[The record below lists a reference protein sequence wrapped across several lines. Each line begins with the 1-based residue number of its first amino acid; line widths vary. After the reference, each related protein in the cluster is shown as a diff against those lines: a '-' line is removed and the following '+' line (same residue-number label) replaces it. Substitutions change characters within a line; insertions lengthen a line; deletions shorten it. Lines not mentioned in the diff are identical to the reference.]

1 VHEASTGPYRTPVGA
16 EARPPDYGV
25 LRVLERGDHPVR
37 TVSEVA
43 AARRVEPI
51 DALIDLSLEAD
62 FDCFFGQPFANQDMD
77 QVLRIL
83 KDPHVVVGGSD
94 SGAHVSQIIDS
105 SIPTFLL
112 SYWVR
117 DRQAFT
123 WEEGI
128 RKLTFDPAMAFGFN
142 DRGLIAE
149 GRAADLVVFD
159 PERVAPDLPHADT
172 DLPAGATRLTQTAVG
187 IDATVVNGQVLLR
200 DGQHTG
206 RLPGALLR
214 GPLGRQH

>member
-1 VHEASTGPYRTPVGA
+1 M
-16 EARPPDYGV
+16 
-25 LRVLERGDHPVR
+25 R

-128 RKLTFDPAMAFGFN
+128 RKLTFDPAMAFGFT

-159 PERVAPDLPHADT
+159 PETVAPDLPHADT
-172 DLPAGATRLTQTAVG
+172 DLPAGATRLTQRAVG
-187 IDATVVNGQVLLR
+187 IDATIVNGQVLLR

-214 GPLGRQH
+214 GPLARQR